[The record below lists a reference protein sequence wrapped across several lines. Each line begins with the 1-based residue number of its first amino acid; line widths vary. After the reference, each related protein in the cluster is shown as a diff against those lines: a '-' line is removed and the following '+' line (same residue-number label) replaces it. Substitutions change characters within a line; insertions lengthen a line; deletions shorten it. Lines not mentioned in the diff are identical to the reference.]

1 MVVNFGNISTKFCRL
16 EAPGGREQSLF
27 APSLSSRSWWSW
39 KCGVWGEGVKL
50 CEQEPPI
57 PHLLISWSPDPEVIV
72 LTCVNRSLLS
82 SISWSPVDHESVECE
97 VMVLSCLTG
106 ASYPDHDESVECE
119 VMVLTGASYPASGG
133 ASLEELAGNAARLAS
148 THHSR
153 VQPPPIWWIQSH
165 HSIIFASP
173 VPL

>member
-39 KCGVWGEGVKL
+39 KCRVWGEGVKL

-82 SISWSPVDHESVECE
+82 SISWSP
-97 VMVLSCLTG
+97 
-106 ASYPDHDESVECE
+106 DHDESVECE
-119 VMVLTGASYPASGG
+119 VKVLTCVNRSLLSSIWRGLIRGISGECSETG
-133 ASLEELAGNAARLAS
+133 VNMSL
-148 THHSR
+148 R
-153 VQPPPIWWIQSH
+153 VQPPPNWWIQSH